1 MRLRKGPGW
10 RARGLAA
17 LVVCAVAAA
26 VAGPAAAQ
34 LGPGRAGSLAQA
46 DNAAT
51 ASSNP
56 AGMSRLPR
64 EQIVFETMLAYSD
77 GEFDVDEGASTVA
90 GGNPDNDPSLIGI
103 PGLSWARPVSERV
116 HVGFSVSAPLGI
128 GTDYGNDWSGRYQ
141 AVSSTLFFLMFNPV
155 FSYRIND
162 WLSFGAGVGLT
173 YTSFE
178 SEVAVRNATGG
189 DGQMKLEMDGWGV
202 GGLFSLLAEPRPG
215 TRFGLTYRLPS
226 ETNLSG
232 TPRWR
237 NIGPVLEA
245 SLRGAGVY
253 GRSVDMDTEIPQMLL
268 TGAYHELD
276 ERWAV
281 MADLG
286 WVDFSQFGK
295 VDVTVG
301 TISTSVDADYKDIYL
316 AAGGLRYA
324 PSGRWAASIGTSYV
338 SSAVSDSDRT
348 LSLPWDDIWI
358 FGIGGEYQLDE
369 TKRIYTSLS
378 LVHVGEGRI
387 DQQPTPI
394 SGRLVGKFERRR
406 TILLSVALAWGRR

>member
-1 MRLRKGPGW
+1 MRMRPGF

-17 LVVCAVAAA
+17 LVACAVGAAA
-26 VAGPAAAQ
+26 AGPATAQ

-51 ASSNP
+51 AATNP
-56 AGMSRLPR
+56 AGMSRLAH
-64 EQIVFETMLAYSD
+64 EQIVVETTLAYSD
-77 GEFDVDEGASTVA
+77 GEFDVDQDASTVD
-90 GGNPDNDPSLIGI
+90 GGDPDNDPSLIGI
-103 PGLSWARPVSERV
+103 PAFYWTRPVSERI
-116 HVGFSVSAPLGI
+116 HVGFSISAPLGI
-128 GTDYGNDWSGRYQ
+128 GSDYGNDWSGRYQ
-141 AVSSTLFFLMFNPV
+141 AVSSTLFFLMFTPV

-162 WLSFGAGVGLT
+162 WLSFEVGIGLT

-178 SEVAVRNATGG
+178 SEVAVRNAIGS

-202 GGLFSLLAEPRPG
+202 GGLFSVLAAPRPG
-215 TRFGLTYRLPS
+215 TRFGLTYRLPT

-232 TPRWR
+232 EPRWR
-237 NIGPVLEA
+237 NIGPVREA
-245 SLRGAGVY
+245 SLRAVGVY
-253 GRSVDMDTEIPQMLL
+253 GRSVDMDTEVPQMLL

-281 MADLG
+281 MADMG
-286 WVDFSQFGK
+286 WVDFSEFGK

-301 TISTSVDADYKDIYL
+301 TISTRVDADYRDIYL
-316 AAGGLRYA
+316 ASLGLRYA
-324 PSGRWAASIGTSYV
+324 PSARWAASVGSTYV
-338 SSAVSDSDRT
+338 SAAVSDSDRT

-358 FGIGGEYQLDE
+358 VGIGAEHQLDE

-378 LVHVGEGRI
+378 LVQVGEGRI

-406 TILLSVALAWGRR
+406 TILLNVSLVWGRR

>member
-1 MRLRKGPGW
+1 MRMRPGF

-17 LVVCAVAAA
+17 LVACAVGAAA
-26 VAGPAAAQ
+26 AGPATAQ

-51 ASSNP
+51 AATNP
-56 AGMSRLPR
+56 AGMSRLAH
-64 EQIVFETMLAYSD
+64 EQIVVETTLAYSD
-77 GEFDVDEGASTVA
+77 GEFDVDQDASTVD
-90 GGNPDNDPSLIGI
+90 GGDPDNDPSLIGI
-103 PGLSWARPVSERV
+103 PAFYWTRPVSERI
-116 HVGFSVSAPLGI
+116 HVGFSISAPLGI
-128 GTDYGNDWSGRYQ
+128 GSDYGNDWSGRYQ
-141 AVSSTLFFLMFNPV
+141 AVSSTLFFLMFTPV

-162 WLSFGAGVGLT
+162 WLSFGVGIGLT

-178 SEVAVRNATGG
+178 SEVAVRNAIGS

-202 GGLFSLLAEPRPG
+202 GGLFSVLAEPRPG
-215 TRFGLTYRLPS
+215 TRFGLTYRLPT

-232 TPRWR
+232 EPRWR
-237 NIGPVLEA
+237 NIGPVREA
-245 SLRGAGVY
+245 SLRAVGVY
-253 GRSVDMDTEIPQMLL
+253 GRSVDMDTEVPQMLL

-281 MADLG
+281 MADMG
-286 WVDFSQFGK
+286 WVDFSEFGK

-301 TISTSVDADYKDIYL
+301 TISTRVDADYRDIYL
-316 AAGGLRYA
+316 ASLGLRYA
-324 PSGRWAASIGTSYV
+324 PSARWAASVGSTYV
-338 SSAVSDSDRT
+338 SAAVSDSDRT

-358 FGIGGEYQLDE
+358 VGIGAEHQLDE

-378 LVHVGEGRI
+378 LVQVGEGRI

-406 TILLSVALAWGRR
+406 TILLNVSLVWGRR